1 MSADEHPSSVPNK
14 RSGSAP
20 PTSGLELR
28 TLITSGGEL
37 RLWLEDR
44 ELPELAADEVLI
56 QVQATPV
63 NPSDIGLLFGPADLS
78 TLRNIGTI
86 ARPEIVASVPA
97 PRLAGVTGRLDQPLP
112 AGNEGAG
119 VVVAAGADAQS
130 ALGRGVATQTYGMYA
145 QYRVARLA
153 DCLVLAKGTV
163 PRDAA
168 SAFINPLTA
177 LGMIETARLEGH
189 RALVHTAAA
198 SNLGQI
204 LTRLCVADG
213 VPLVNVV
220 RSDEQAEVLH
230 ALGARHVV
238 DSTRSS
244 FLTDLDDAIAQTGAT
259 LAFDAIGG
267 GQLAGTILS
276 SMERALSSRT
286 DSYSRYGSPT
296 HKQVYVYGGLD
307 NAPTQI
313 HRTFGMAW
321 SVSGWL
327 MTWFMDKIEPQSA
340 QRLRDRVAAELTST
354 FASHF
359 TAELSLAEALSA
371 DAIESY
377 ARRATGEKY
386 LINPG
391 LGLA

>member
-1 MSADEHPSSVPNK
+1 VSVM
-14 RSGSAP
+14 
-20 PTSGLELR
+20 SGLELR

-37 RLWLEDR
+37 RLWLEAR
-44 ELPELAADEVLI
+44 EVPELAADEVLI
-56 QVQATPV
+56 RVQATPV
-63 NPSDIGLLFGPADLS
+63 NPSDIGVLFGPAELS
-78 TLRNIGTI
+78 TLRSIGTI
-86 ARPEIVASVPA
+86 ARPAVVASVPA

-119 VVVAAGADAQS
+119 VVVAAGTHAQS

-153 DCLVLAKGTV
+153 DCLVLADGTV

-189 RALVHTAAA
+189 TALVHTAAA

-204 LTRLCVADG
+204 LTRLCIADG

-220 RSDEQAEVLH
+220 RSDAQAEVLR

-244 FLTDLDDAIAQTGAT
+244 FVADLDDAIAQTGAT

-267 GQLAGTILS
+267 GQLAGTVLS

-286 DSYSRYGSPT
+286 ERYSRYGSPT
-296 HKQVYVYGGLD
+296 HKQVYIYGGLD
-307 NAPTQI
+307 TAPTQI
-313 HRTFGMAW
+313 DRSFGMAW
-321 SVSGWL
+321 SVGGWL
-327 MTWFMDKIEPQSA
+327 MTWFMHKLDPQSA

-359 TAELSLAEALSA
+359 TAELSLAEVLSV
-371 DAIESY
+371 DAIKSY
-377 ARRATGEKY
+377 TRRATGEKY
-386 LINPG
+386 LINPS
-391 LGLA
+391 LGLDEP